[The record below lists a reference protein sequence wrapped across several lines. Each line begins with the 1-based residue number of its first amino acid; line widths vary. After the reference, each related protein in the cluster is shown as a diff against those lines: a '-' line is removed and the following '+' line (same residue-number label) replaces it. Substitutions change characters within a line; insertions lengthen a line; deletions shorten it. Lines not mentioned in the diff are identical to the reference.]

1 MRYFSVSPLSNWNK
15 SKPEE
20 KKQLYEALRNV
31 FLPNLLVELASLV
44 KQAAAASRKR
54 VLATELFIYV

>member
-1 MRYFSVSPLSNWNK
+1 MHYFSVKPHSNWNK
-15 SKPEE
+15 SKLE

-31 FLPNLLVELASLV
+31 FLPNLLVEFASLV
-44 KQAAAASRKR
+44 KQAAAASRKK